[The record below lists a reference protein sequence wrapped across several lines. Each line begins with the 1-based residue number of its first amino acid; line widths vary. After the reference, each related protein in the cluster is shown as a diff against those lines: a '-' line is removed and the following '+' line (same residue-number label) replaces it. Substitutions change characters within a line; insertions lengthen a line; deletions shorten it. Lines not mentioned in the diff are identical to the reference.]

1 MYINECVYTDTSNFQ
16 EGHEPVL
23 AAFPK
28 EPVVIFEPARRTK
41 DEKWTNLEVYKTVQ
55 NEFRA
60 YGNKRLKTWRLEMIE
75 KCDHFVKPNKELSCG
90 CWQFLLFLLSYTFV
104 ICLRFIIK
112 NLILRLGEK
121 WTWYTCLQ
129 LSRLKQLNFL
139 IWFTT
144 ENLAA
149 TDVLLELNTSHWT
162 LPLDSKSHSVFVA
175 LQCSS
180 FSCPSSIYCWL
191 R

>member
-1 MYINECVYTDTSNFQ
+1 MNNEEVLLVLCSLCFLRKKPGVVEIGASCCCCPYKFWQSLINTEMYINECVYTYTSNFL

-60 YGNKRLKTWRLEMIE
+60 YSNKRLKTWRLEMIE

-112 NLILRLGEK
+112 NLILRLGKK
-121 WTWYTCLQ
+121 WTFGLLFY
-129 LSRLKQLNFL
+129 SFL
-139 IWFTT
+139 
-144 ENLAA
+144 A
-149 TDVLLELNTSHWT
+149 
-162 LPLDSKSHSVFVA
+162 
-175 LQCSS
+175 
-180 FSCPSSIYCWL
+180 
-191 R
+191 